1 MVREVHI
8 DRYTDWDLVLH
19 SRILGNT
26 IGRLLPASLFPGDMD
41 AGELSRLSISSPDE
55 EQEVCF
61 A

>member
-19 SRILGNT
+19 YRILANT
-26 IGRLLPASLFPGDMD
+26 IGRHLPASLFPGDMD